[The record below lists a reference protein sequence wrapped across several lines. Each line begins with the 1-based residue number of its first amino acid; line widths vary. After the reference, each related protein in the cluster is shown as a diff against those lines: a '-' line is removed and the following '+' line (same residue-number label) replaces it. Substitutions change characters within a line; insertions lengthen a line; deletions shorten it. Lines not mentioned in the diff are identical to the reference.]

1 VIPWGDVARFL
12 RPDLPASRLGLSAS
26 PDRIQ
31 RGLFRPP
38 GVARLRVSIWP
49 ARKAQVRL
57 GGVSTPPGDP
67 VADPPVSPGHIA
79 PSLAEEPAD
88 DVLRATPDF
97 ATASRMFEPGSSR
110 RRAFN
115 TYSMHAIARDP
126 KAMRGFLIASGMN
139 LDTPASEIISRGWQ
153 AFVPEVRWHIA
164 VEVLVPAWLARAAP
178 DFSDPRIWTATP
190 RG

>member
-1 VIPWGDVARFL
+1 
-12 RPDLPASRLGLSAS
+12 
-26 PDRIQ
+26 
-31 RGLFRPP
+31 
-38 GVARLRVSIWP
+38 
-49 ARKAQVRL
+49 
-57 GGVSTPPGDP
+57 
-67 VADPPVSPGHIA
+67 VSPGHIA

-97 ATASRMFEPGSSR
+97 ATASRMFDPGSAR

-115 TYSMHAIARDP
+115 TYSMHAIASDP

-139 LDTPASEIISRGWQ
+139 LDTPVSEIISRGWQ
-153 AFVPEVRWHIA
+153 TFGPEVQWHIA

-178 DFSDPRIWTATP
+178 DFSDPRIWTATQ

>member
-1 VIPWGDVARFL
+1 M
-12 RPDLPASRLGLSAS
+12 
-26 PDRIQ
+26 
-31 RGLFRPP
+31 
-38 GVARLRVSIWP
+38 LRVSAWP
-49 ARKAQVRL
+49 APTAQVRL
-57 GGVSTPPGDP
+57 DGVSTPRGDP

-88 DVLRATPDF
+88 DVLRATPDV
-97 ATASRMFEPGSSR
+97 ATASRMFEPGSAR

-115 TYSMHAIARDP
+115 VYSMHAIASDP

-139 LDTPASEIISRGWQ
+139 LDTPVSEIISRGWQ
-153 AFVPEVRWHIA
+153 AFVPEVQWHIA

-190 RG
+190 QG

>member
-1 VIPWGDVARFL
+1 M
-12 RPDLPASRLGLSAS
+12 
-26 PDRIQ
+26 
-31 RGLFRPP
+31 
-38 GVARLRVSIWP
+38 
-49 ARKAQVRL
+49 
-57 GGVSTPPGDP
+57 STPRDDP
-67 VADPPVSPGHIA
+67 VADPPESPGHIA

-97 ATASRMFEPGSSR
+97 ATASRMFEPGSAR

-139 LDTPASEIISRGWQ
+139 LDTPVSEIISRGWQ
-153 AFVPEVRWHIA
+153 AFVPEVQWHIA
-164 VEVLVPAWLARAAP
+164 VEVLVPAWLARGAGLQRPEDLDRDAAGV
-178 DFSDPRIWTATP
+178 SVSTAASRARYERPR